1 MRSVLRPLPADAG
14 KEARGRVLVVGGSHR
29 FPGAPL
35 LACRAA
41 ARCGAG
47 VVTLAAGRSI
57 VEMIGGQDANITFF
71 PLAESQPGLI
81 ATGAA
86 AQMSTILGEKIRA
99 LLIGPGLAHA
109 TGTDE
114 FVVAVL
120 RNAKGVTTIIDA
132 DGLNTLA
139 RAEDWTGQLPP
150 HTILTPHDGEAARLA
165 GRVVPTG
172 AARVAFAERYAAQW
186 NVVLVLKGAAT
197 VVTDGKRTYLH
208 DAPNPT
214 LGVGGSGDA
223 LGGAVSAFVARGLA
237 PLAAA
242 AAAVWVHGRAGALL
256 AGDIGESG
264 ALATDIG
271 DALPRALREILSAST
286 RSTEPAKTRATDRP
300 KPRATGRAT
309 PRS

>member
-1 MRSVLRPLPADAG
+1 MRSVLRPLPSDAG
-14 KEARGRVLVVGGSHR
+14 KEARGRVLIAGGSHR

-57 VEMIGGQDANITFF
+57 VEMIGGQDPNITFF

-86 AQMSTILGEKIRA
+86 AQMSTILGDKIRA

-114 FVVAVL
+114 FVIAVL
-120 RNAKGVTTIIDA
+120 RNAKGVTTIVDA
-132 DGLNTLA
+132 DGLNALA
-139 RAEDWTGQLPP
+139 RTQDWVAQLPP

-165 GRVVPTG
+165 GRVVPNG
-172 AARVAFAERYAAQW
+172 ASRVAFAERYAAQW
-186 NVVLVLKGAAT
+186 GVVLVLKGAAT

-214 LGVGGSGDA
+214 LAVGGSGDA
-223 LGGAVSAFVARGLA
+223 LGGAIAAFVARGLA

-256 AGDIGESG
+256 AGEIGESG
-264 ALATDIG
+264 ALATDIV
-271 DALPRALREILSAST
+271 DALPRAVREILSAAQ
-286 RSTEPAKTRATDRP
+286 RE
-300 KPRATGRAT
+300 KPRPSSRGRQ
-309 PRS
+309 RS

>member
-1 MRSVLRPLPADAG
+1 
-14 KEARGRVLVVGGSHR
+14 
-29 FPGAPL
+29 
-35 LACRAA
+35 
-41 ARCGAG
+41 
-47 VVTLAAGRSI
+47 VTLAAGRSI

-139 RAEDWTGQLPP
+139 RTQDWSAQLPP

-165 GRVVPTG
+165 GRVVPNG
-172 AARVAFAERYAAQW
+172 ASRVAFAERYAAQW
-186 NVVLVLKGAAT
+186 GVILVLKGPAT

-223 LGGAVSAFVARGLA
+223 LGGAVAAFVARGLA

-264 ALATDIG
+264 ALATDIV
-271 DALPRALREILSAST
+271 DALPRALREILSASP
-286 RSTEPAKTRATDRP
+286 RATEPAK
-300 KPRATGRAT
+300 PRATA
-309 PRS
+309 RSTRRS

>member
-1 MRSVLRPLPADAG
+1 
-14 KEARGRVLVVGGSHR
+14 
-29 FPGAPL
+29 
-35 LACRAA
+35 
-41 ARCGAG
+41 
-47 VVTLAAGRSI
+47 VTLAAGRSI
-57 VEMIGGQDANITFF
+57 VEMIGGQDPNITFF
-71 PLAESQPGLI
+71 PLAESQPGLV

-86 AQMSTILGEKIRA
+86 AQMSTIVSEKIRA
-99 LLIGPGLAHA
+99 MLIGPGLAHA

-114 FVVAVL
+114 FVIAVL
-120 RNAKGVTTIIDA
+120 RNAKGVATIIDA
-132 DGLNTLA
+132 DGLNALA
-139 RAEDWTGQLPP
+139 RTQDWAAQLPP

-165 GRVVPTG
+165 GRVVPNG

-223 LGGAVSAFVARGLA
+223 LGGAIAAFVARGLA

-256 AGDIGESG
+256 AGEIGESG
-264 ALATDIG
+264 ALATDIV
-271 DALPRALREILSAST
+271 DALPRALREILSAPG
-286 RSTEPAKTRATDRP
+286 RAPARAAPQRAKTRAVRRP
-300 KPRATGRAT
+300 
-309 PRS
+309 